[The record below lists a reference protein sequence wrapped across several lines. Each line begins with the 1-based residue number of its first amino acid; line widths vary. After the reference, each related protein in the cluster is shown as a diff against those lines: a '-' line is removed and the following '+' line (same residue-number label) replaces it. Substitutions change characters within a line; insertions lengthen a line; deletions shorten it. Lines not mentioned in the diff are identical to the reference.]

1 MYTDIYIV
9 SIDVK
14 RMTGLGTENP
24 NTMHQLLTA
33 TLLAQ
38 VTDAARVQAVFQG
51 NIVWKPRLLSVQTH

>member
-51 NIVWKPRLLSVQTH
+51 NIV